1 MKTNEMR
8 DLTLQELE
16 TKEREMAQE
25 LFDLKLRH
33 GLSQLDNPLTIRK
46 ARKDLARIKTLM
58 TERHQEQASEG
69 QE

>member
-16 TKEREMAQE
+16 IKEREMAQG
-25 LFDLKLRH
+25 LFDMKLRH
-33 GLSQLDNPLTIRK
+33 SLNQLDNPLTIRK

-58 TERHQEQASEG
+58 TERHREQASEG

>member
-16 TKEREMAQE
+16 TKEREMAQA
-25 LFDLKLRH
+25 LFEMKLRH
-33 GLSQLDNPLTIRK
+33 SLNQLDNPLTIRK